1 MILILKLIFLL
12 PLVFTLTGEVC
23 AQEISHPNSKISTSK
38 NNDPIHISA
47 DHVMQGTKKGSVL
60 AWGRVKMQHQNRTLW
75 ADKVMINNK
84 TGIGKAR
91 GHVILEGEDGTRM
104 KAKETLFNLKS
115 KQGKLLESKII
126 LSNQVR
132 LTAKEIKN
140 LSANH
145 LILDDATLTTCK
157 GVLPA
162 WKIEAKSI
170 DIKEGDRALFR
181 KAVLKIKDFPILYI
195 PIGYIPIDTERKSG
209 FLFPTFGWSKID
221 GVLFDQKY
229 FWAINRWS
237 DSTFNT
243 KRVLGGWQHGVDYR
257 YVRSNSTQGRISG
270 RLYKDNLTGG
280 TLWKA
285 GARHAQ
291 ELPNKFKFKG
301 SLDLES
307 QQSLNRVV
315 NNNIEERTRRNTDSY
330 ASVNKSWDNS
340 SLDILTRFKES
351 TSYTQDDTLG
361 ELPKITYKLQQT
373 QIGSTPF
380 YFNLDASS
388 AWFIT
393 DLKTQKEEDFIFK
406 TSRLD
411 LHPQLTIPLALTPW
425 LSMTSTVGARETFY
439 GRGLTTSGSE
449 YKKLS
454 SFTRES
460 FDFRSI
466 IQGPKIN
473 KVYHLDN
480 SPDKIKHL
488 LEPRLTFNYVPDI
501 DDKDRLKI
509 KAFDGIDYVGAPTN
523 SITYEFGQRLLKKF
537 RIGAN
542 QFETK
547 QILRFNISQT
557 YNIREAIMQ
566 KQSGVDRLP
575 FSDLFFDFDSR
586 PIESIIL
593 NTDASYNFNTDL
605 INTFN
610 FEAGVKPVKNLWVI
624 MERRWTRDGPN

>member
-1 MILILKLIFLL
+1 MNRILKLIFLI

-181 KAVLKIKDFPILYI
+181 QAVLKIKDFPILYI
-195 PIGYIPIDTERKSG
+195 PIGYLPIDTKRKSG

-237 DSTFNT
+237 DATFNT
-243 KRVLGGWQHGVDYR
+243 NRVLGGWQHGVDYR

-285 GARHAQ
+285 GARHTQ

-315 NNNIEERTRRNTDSY
+315 TNNIEERTRRNTDSF

-351 TSYTQDDTLG
+351 TSFTQDDTLG

-373 QIGSTPF
+373 QIGKTPF
-380 YFNLDASS
+380 YFNLDTSS
-388 AWFIT
+388 AWFVT
-393 DLKTQKEEDFIFK
+393 DLKPQQDEDFMFK

-411 LHPQLTIPLALTPW
+411 FHPQLTIPLALAPW
-425 LSMTSTVGARETFY
+425 LSMTSTIGARETLY
-439 GRGLTTSGSE
+439 GRGLTTTGSE

-454 SFTRES
+454 GFTRES
-460 FDFRSI
+460 FDLRSI

-473 KVYHLDN
+473 KIYHLNN
-480 SPDKIKHL
+480 SSDKIKHL
-488 LEPRLTFNYVPDI
+488 LAPRLTFNYVPDMYQ
-501 DDKDRLKI
+501 KDRL
-509 KAFDGIDYVGAPTN
+509 
-523 SITYEFGQRLLKKF
+523 
-537 RIGAN
+537 
-542 QFETK
+542 
-547 QILRFNISQT
+547 
-557 YNIREAIMQ
+557 
-566 KQSGVDRLP
+566 
-575 FSDLFFDFDSR
+575 
-586 PIESIIL
+586 
-593 NTDASYNFNTDL
+593 
-605 INTFN
+605 
-610 FEAGVKPVKNLWVI
+610 
-624 MERRWTRDGPN
+624 

>member
-1 MILILKLIFLL
+1 M
-12 PLVFTLTGEVC
+12 GEVC

-47 DHVMQGTKKGSVL
+47 DHVMQRTKKGSIL
-60 AWGRVKMQHQNRTLW
+60 AWGRVKVQHQNRTLW

-195 PIGYIPIDTERKSG
+195 PIGYLPIDTKRKSG

-221 GVLFDQKY
+221 GILFDQNY

-237 DSTFNT
+237 DATFNT
-243 KRVLGGWQHGVDYR
+243 MRVLGGWQHGVDYR

-285 GARHAQ
+285 GARHTQ
-291 ELPNKFKFKG
+291 DLPNKFKFKG

-315 NNNIEERTRRNTDSY
+315 NNNI
-330 ASVNKSWDNS
+330 
-340 SLDILTRFKES
+340 
-351 TSYTQDDTLG
+351 
-361 ELPKITYKLQQT
+361 
-373 QIGSTPF
+373 
-380 YFNLDASS
+380 
-388 AWFIT
+388 
-393 DLKTQKEEDFIFK
+393 
-406 TSRLD
+406 
-411 LHPQLTIPLALTPW
+411 
-425 LSMTSTVGARETFY
+425 
-439 GRGLTTSGSE
+439 
-449 YKKLS
+449 
-454 SFTRES
+454 
-460 FDFRSI
+460 
-466 IQGPKIN
+466 
-473 KVYHLDN
+473 
-480 SPDKIKHL
+480 
-488 LEPRLTFNYVPDI
+488 
-501 DDKDRLKI
+501 
-509 KAFDGIDYVGAPTN
+509 
-523 SITYEFGQRLLKKF
+523 
-537 RIGAN
+537 
-542 QFETK
+542 
-547 QILRFNISQT
+547 
-557 YNIREAIMQ
+557 
-566 KQSGVDRLP
+566 
-575 FSDLFFDFDSR
+575 
-586 PIESIIL
+586 
-593 NTDASYNFNTDL
+593 
-605 INTFN
+605 
-610 FEAGVKPVKNLWVI
+610 
-624 MERRWTRDGPN
+624 